1 VFGAGPTAVGSL
13 AHPLPSGMRDLLP
26 AEAEAQGK
34 LASCVLE
41 VFELHGYQQVSV
53 PAFEYADVLER
64 GLGTIDPTSVLRFV
78 EPETGEVVALRPDM
92 TPQVARLVS
101 TRLGDQ
107 PSPARLSYRG
117 SVLRRQH
124 ERARH
129 DQQALQAGIELI
141 GSGGTSSDLEVI
153 SVCATAA
160 RAAGLASFVL
170 DLGHGGIATS
180 LLEGLSSSVRRD
192 LVESLSLKDG
202 AELARRSSAA
212 KLPPELSE
220 ALARLVGLQGGAE
233 VFQAAEGV
241 LKGTPAWPHVKELK
255 ELFDAIVEAGIAPKI
270 VVDLGETRAA
280 AYYTGP
286 TFQIL
291 AEGPGQA
298 VASGGRYD
306 ALYGLF
312 GAARPAAG
320 AAIQL
325 DHLRWALRDT
335 LEESRARVVVER
347 GEKNPTE
354 AALFALR
361 AAKIPCVSIS
371 KEETLDYARAWRYS
385 HVARPE
391 GVGFRLFRVGPT
403 VPSQRK
409 ADPQDLG
416 AVTLEELPARIQA

>member
-1 VFGAGPTAVGSL
+1 
-13 AHPLPSGMRDLLP
+13 MRDLLP

-64 GLGTIDPTSVLRFV
+64 GLGTIDPASVLRFV

-92 TPQVARLVS
+92 TPQVARLVA
-101 TRLGDQ
+101 TRLGDH
-107 PSPARLSYRG
+107 PSPARLCYRG

-141 GSGGTSSDLEVI
+141 GSGGTQSDLEVI
-153 SVCATAA
+153 SVCVAAA

-170 DLGHGGIATS
+170 DIGHGGIATS
-180 LLEGLSSSVRRD
+180 LLEGISSGVRSD

-202 AELARRSSAA
+202 AELDRRASAA
-212 KLPPELSE
+212 KLPADLRGVLS
-220 ALARLVGLQGGAE
+220 RLIGLQGGAE
-233 VFQAAEGV
+233 VFPLAEEV
-241 LKGTPAWPHVKELK
+241 LLGTAAWPHVEELR
-255 ELFDAIVEAGIAPKI
+255 ELFDSIVESGITPEI

-325 DHLRWALRDT
+325 DHLRWALRDKM
-335 LEESRARVVVER
+335 EESRVRVVVESGAR
-347 GEKNPTE
+347 TPTE
-354 AALFALR
+354 AALVALR

-371 KEETLDYARAWRYS
+371 QAETLDYARAWRYS
-385 HVARPE
+385 HVARAE
-391 GVGFRLFRVGPT
+391 GAGFRVFRVGHP
-403 VPSQRK
+403 VPSQKK
-409 ADPQDLG
+409 AEPQDLG
-416 AVTLEELPARIQA
+416 VVTLEELPAKIQA

>member
-1 VFGAGPTAVGSL
+1 
-13 AHPLPSGMRDLLP
+13 MRDLLP
-26 AEAEAQGK
+26 AEAEAQGR
-34 LASCVLE
+34 LAACVLE

-141 GSGGTSSDLEVI
+141 GAGGTQSDLEVI
-153 SVCATAA
+153 SVCVTAA
-160 RAAGLASFVL
+160 RAAGLETFVL

-180 LLEGLSSSVRRD
+180 LLDGLLPSVRKD

-202 AELARRSSAA
+202 SELARRAVAA
-212 KLPPELSE
+212 KLSPDLRE
-220 ALARLVGLQGGAE
+220 ALSRLVGLQGGVE
-233 VFQAAEGV
+233 VFGIARGALEA
-241 LKGTPAWPHVKELK
+241 TPAWPHVQELQRLY
-255 ELFDAIVEAGIAPKI
+255 EAIMESGVAPKI

-335 LEESRARVVVER
+335 LEEARERVVVES
-347 GEKNPTE
+347 GEKSAEKE
-354 AALFALR
+354 ALTALR
-361 AAKIPCVSIS
+361 EARIPCISIS
-371 KEETLDYARAWRYS
+371 KAEALDYARAWRYS
-385 HVARPE
+385 HIARPL
-391 GVGFRLFRVGPT
+391 GVGFRLFRVGPKQ
-403 VPSQRK
+403 PE
-409 ADPQDLG
+409 DLG
-416 AVTLEELPARIQA
+416 IVTLEQLPSRIRT

>member
-1 VFGAGPTAVGSL
+1 
-13 AHPLPSGMRDLLP
+13 MRDLLP
-26 AEAEAQGK
+26 AEAEAQGR
-34 LASCVLE
+34 LGACVLE

-64 GLGTIDPTSVLRFV
+64 GLGTIEPRSVLRFV

-101 TRLGDQ
+101 TRLGDR

-141 GSGGTSSDLEVI
+141 GAGGTQSDLEVI
-153 SVCATAA
+153 SVCVTAA
-160 RAAGLASFVL
+160 RAAGLETFVL

-180 LLEGLSSSVRRD
+180 LLDGLSPAVRKD

-202 AELARRSSAA
+202 AELARRSVAA
-212 KLPPELSE
+212 KLPSALMQALSQ
-220 ALARLVGLQGGAE
+220 LVGLQGGGE
-233 VFQAAEGV
+233 VFRLAADV
-241 LKGTPAWPHVKELK
+241 LRGTPAWPHVQELQQLY
-255 ELFDAIVEAGIAPKI
+255 EAIVESGIVPKI

-325 DHLRWALRDT
+325 DHLRWALRNA
-335 LEESRARVVVER
+335 LEEARARVLVER
-347 GEKNPTE
+347 EEKGATQ
-354 AALFALR
+354 AALSALR
-361 AAKIPCVSIS
+361 GAGIPCVSIA
-371 KEETLDYARAWRYS
+371 KTEALDYARAWRYS
-385 HVARPE
+385 HIARPL
-391 GVGFRLFRVGPT
+391 GVGFRLLRVGP
-403 VPSQRK
+403 K
-409 ADPQDLG
+409 EFEDLG
-416 AVTLEELPARIQA
+416 IVTLEQLLAKIRV

>member
-1 VFGAGPTAVGSL
+1 
-13 AHPLPSGMRDLLP
+13 MRDLLP
-26 AEAEAQGK
+26 AEAEAQGR
-34 LASCVLE
+34 LAACVLE
-41 VFELHGYQQVSV
+41 TFELHGYQQVSV

-64 GLGTIDPTSVLRFV
+64 GLGTIEPTSVLRFV

-101 TRLGDQ
+101 TRLGDR

-141 GSGGTSSDLEVI
+141 GAGGTQSDLEVI
-153 SVCATAA
+153 SVCVTAA
-160 RAAGLASFVL
+160 RAAGLETFVL

-180 LLEGLSSSVRRD
+180 LLEGLAPAIRKD

-202 AELARRSSAA
+202 SELVRRSVAA
-212 KLPPELSE
+212 KLSPDLRE
-220 ALARLVGLQGGAE
+220 ALSRLVGLQGGAE
-233 VFQAAEGV
+233 VFSVAVDV
-241 LKGTPAWPHVKELK
+241 LKATPAWPHVQELQH
-255 ELFDAIVEAGIAPKI
+255 LFEAIVASGIAPKI
-270 VVDLGETRAA
+270 VVDLGETRGA

-312 GAARPAAG
+312 GAPRPAAG
-320 AAIQL
+320 GAIQL

-335 LEESRARVVVER
+335 LEEARERVVVES
-347 GEKNPTE
+347 GEKGSTE
-354 AALFALR
+354 AALLALR
-361 AAKIPCVSIS
+361 GARIPCVSIS
-371 KEETLDYARAWRYS
+371 KSEALDYARAWRYS
-385 HVARPE
+385 HIARPL
-391 GVGFRLFRVGPT
+391 GVGFRLLRVGP
-403 VPSQRK
+403 K
-409 ADPQDLG
+409 EFEDLG
-416 AVTLEELPARIQA
+416 IVTLEQLPAGIRA

>member
-1 VFGAGPTAVGSL
+1 
-13 AHPLPSGMRDLLP
+13 MRDLLP

-34 LASCVLE
+34 LASCVLD
-41 VFELHGYQQVSV
+41 VFDLHGYQQVSV

-64 GLGTIDPTSVLRFV
+64 GLGTIEPTSVLRFV

-92 TPQVARLVS
+92 TPQVARLVA
-101 TRLGDQ
+101 TRLRDR

-141 GSGGTSSDLEVI
+141 GVGGTASDLEVI

-160 RAAGLASFVL
+160 RTAGLSTFVL
-170 DLGHGGIATS
+170 DLGHGGIAGS
-180 LLEGLSSSVRRD
+180 LLADVPAKARSEII
-192 LVESLSLKDG
+192 ESLSLKDG
-202 AELARRSSAA
+202 AELRRRASAA
-212 KLPPELSE
+212 SLPP
-220 ALARLVGLQGGAE
+220 ALLVALTELVGLQGGAE
-233 VFQAAEGV
+233 VFDKASDI
-241 LKGTPAWPHVKELK
+241 LRKTPAWSHVEELQA
-255 ELFDAIVEAGIAPKI
+255 LFEAIVASGIAPKI

-335 LEESRARVVVER
+335 LEESSARVVVEA
-347 GEKNPTE
+347 ELPSAISAL
-354 AALFALR
+354 AALR
-361 AAKIPCVSIS
+361 EAKIPCVSIVQT
-371 KEETLDYARAWRYS
+371 EALDYARAWRYS

-391 GVGFRLFRVGPT
+391 GAGYRLFSVGPT
-403 VPSQRK
+403 EQK
-409 ADPQDLG
+409 DLG
-416 AVTLEELPARIQA
+416 VVPLDQLPTKVRS